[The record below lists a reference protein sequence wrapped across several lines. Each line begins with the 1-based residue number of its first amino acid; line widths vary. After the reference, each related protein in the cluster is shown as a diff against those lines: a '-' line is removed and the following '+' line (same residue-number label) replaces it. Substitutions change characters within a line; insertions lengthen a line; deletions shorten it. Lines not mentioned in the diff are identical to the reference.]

1 MSKKLKPV
9 FGLVLFVFLFFISCT
24 SSPREEFTPLD
35 YTEEDV
41 ITNEISNIEKML
53 ESESTKALWRAT
65 LLKNNVGN
73 TENTAV
79 NTIVELCGQKVIK
92 QYYEAF
98 RLENNLE
105 AKRLL
110 SSLEAVN
117 YPLDELLT
125 AQKTELE
132 NKITSATPGFA
143 IQQDAS
149 HSVSDYI
156 SGTVTI

>member
-110 SSLEAVN
+110 STKHRA
-117 YPLDELLT
+117 PRRLT
-125 AQKTELE
+125 ATASPER
-132 NKITSATPGFA
+132 TSVPASRRTPP
-143 IQQDAS
+143 
-149 HSVSDYI
+149 
-156 SGTVTI
+156 